1 MSNKNKDFLEL
12 VGEVLEVLPNTMFK
26 VKLDDM
32 DNIILC
38 YASGR
43 LRQNKIKIVVGDRV
57 KVEIS
62 AYDLTKGR
70 ISYRL

>member
-1 MSNKNKDFLEL
+1 MSNKNRDFIEMN
-12 VGEVLEVLPNTMFK
+12 GEVIEVLPNTMFK
-26 VKLDDM
+26 VKLDEA
-32 DNIILC
+32 NNVILC